1 MKQRINDQDLIA
13 FYQKISQFDSF
24 KEIECFKAKNGFAL
38 NAELFPNKA
47 LYDVIKKNIDSLKSV
62 GIEALLQYRMHVYQY
77 KSIETIP
84 VLKIL
89 ELNFEV
95 IENLGSVPRVQ
106 QALLNLID
114 YAIYSIAIHDVS
126 HEAINEIREY
136 IFTLEDYCLQIEH
149 TKELRERCQTENE
162 TTPDALQIK
171 LEEDLQKMTRYLK
184 QIQAI
189 NEFLLQAMKKAS

>member
-1 MKQRINDQDLIA
+1 MKQRISDQDLIS
-13 FYQKISQFDSF
+13 FYQKISQYDSF
-24 KEIECFKAKNGFAL
+24 KEIECFKSKNGFAL
-38 NAELFPNKA
+38 NSELFPDKD
-47 LYDVIKKNIDSLKSV
+47 LYNFIKKNIQNLKEM
-62 GIEALLQYRMHVYQY
+62 GIEGLLQYRMHVYQY

-84 VLKIL
+84 ILKKL

-95 IENLGSVPRVQ
+95 LENIGSVSKMQ

-114 YAIYSIAIHDVS
+114 YAIYSIAIHDAS

-149 TKELRERCQTENE
+149 TKDLRERCQTENA

-171 LEEDLQKMTRYLK
+171 LDEDLQKMSRYLK
-184 QIQAI
+184 QIQEI
-189 NEFLLQAMKKAS
+189 NHFLLKAMQKAS

>member
-1 MKQRINDQDLIA
+1 MKQRISDQNLIS
-13 FYQKISQFDSF
+13 FYKKISQYDSF
-24 KEIECFKAKNGFAL
+24 REIECFQTKNGFSL
-38 NAELFPNKA
+38 NSELFPDKA
-47 LYDVIKKNIDSLKSV
+47 LYNLIKKNIENLKAV
-62 GIEALLQYRMHVYQY
+62 GIEGLLQYRMHVYQY

-89 ELNFEV
+89 ELSFDV
-95 IENLGSVPRVQ
+95 IESLETVPRVQ

-114 YAIYSIAIHDVS
+114 YAIYSIAIHDAS

-149 TKELRERCQTENE
+149 TKELRERCQTESE

-171 LEEDLQKMTRYLK
+171 LDEDLQKMSRYLK
-184 QIQAI
+184 QIETI
-189 NEFLLQAMKKAS
+189 NEYLLQAMVKAS